1 MNDLVFKSEKG
12 NSVTTSYLVA
22 EKFEK
27 RHADVL
33 RSIDN
38 LECSDNF
45 RQRNFAFVENQ
56 QVGAIKTRNC
66 IMTKDG
72 FSFLV
77 MGFTGARAAQ
87 FKEDFIEAFNKMD
100 QTLKSQLPQSF
111 AEALQLAA
119 NQAREIEDQQK
130 QLALQ
135 APKVLFADAVTAS
148 SNSVLI
154 AELSR
159 ILKQNGL
166 NIGQNRLFERLRQ
179 EGYLLSKGEYYNL
192 PSQTAMDLKIFEIK
206 ETPIVTKNGSQIKRT
221 VMVTAKGLDYFV
233 KKYVVNG

>member
-1 MNDLVFKSEKG
+1 MNNLVFKSEKG
-12 NSVTTSYLVA
+12 NAVTTSLLVA
-22 EKFEK
+22 QKFGKEHK
-27 RHADVL
+27 NVL
-33 RSIDN
+33 ASIR
-38 LECSDNF
+38 EMISS
-45 RQRNFAFVENQ
+45 AENSAQ
-56 QVGAIKTRNC
+56 YYYSSSYKDSSGKSNDMYVMNR
-66 IMTKDG
+66 DG
-72 FSFLV
+72 FSLLV
-77 MGFTGARAAQ
+77 MGFTGKDALA
-87 FKEDFIEAFNKMD
+87 FKISFIEAFNKME
-100 QTLKSQLPQSF
+100 QALKSQLPQSF

-119 NQAREIEDQQK
+119 NQAREIEEQQK

-166 NIGQNRLFERLRQ
+166 NIGQNRLFERLRN

-206 ETPIVTKNGSQIKRT
+206 ETPIITKSGSQIKRT